1 MKSETLN
8 NIVSNKY
15 LAIIMAA
22 LLIGFGWHIRGDGTS
37 DVTVVALLLVLFI
50 GATFPNRNK
59 FNFVVFAIIVAAFL
73 FLRTGWGTF
82 VAQAGIPGIYDGH
95 IQSKSG
101 EYDII
106 VSWWQ
111 GYFWLFIVGIAW
123 AGIPSLILGGYF
135 FTKKKYTIVDLLI
148 YIIIFSV
155 STYLGEIIA
164 EKIVPLISSAAYN
177 EVYIRYQSGRN
188 YWSMIGNFSTAF
200 ALLPV
205 LIFIWFQKKDWD
217 FIKHTL
223 VVTALFA
230 FALSFADI
238 WQAFGNNNREL
249 HLPAWNL
256 WEYFTGFIFAGL
268 LFLYYYSLPANVWKN
283 SDAENFV
290 ETKYFNKLGF
300 LKYPVL
306 VIIYYYLLLYGII
319 QSIIETVYKTSDQF
333 NIARIE
339 TSQYVYPLVILSFIV
354 LFALYR
360 KGKIGLSFSK
370 KSFQDKAL
378 ISLIVLVP
386 FYYICLI
393 TRYVLTDSFL
403 VFEMPHLV
411 IWIDTIS
418 VILFEVYAIISLNSR
433 SREVETTK

>member
-1 MKSETLN
+1 
-8 NIVSNKY
+8 
-15 LAIIMAA
+15 MAA

-59 FNFVVFAIIVAAFL
+59 FNIVVFAIIVFAFL
-73 FLRTGWGTF
+73 IMRTGWGTF
-82 VAQAGIPGIYDGH
+82 VAQAGIPGVYDGYL
-95 IQSKSG
+95 QSKSVG
-101 EYDII
+101 YDII

-111 GYFWLFIVGIAW
+111 GYFWLFFVGIAW
-123 AGIPSLILGGYF
+123 AGIPSLLLGGYF

-155 STYLGEIIA
+155 STYIGEILA
-164 EKIVPLISSAAYN
+164 EKLVPLISSSAYN
-177 EVYIRYQSGRN
+177 DIYLTGLSDRN
-188 YWSMIGNFSTAF
+188 YGSMIGNFATAF
-200 ALLPV
+200 ALFPV
-205 LIFIWFQKKDWD
+205 LILIWFQKKDWD
-217 FIKHTL
+217 FIKRTL
-223 VVTALFA
+223 IVTGLFA

-238 WQAFGNNNREL
+238 WQACGNNNREL

-268 LFLYYYSLPANVWKN
+268 LFLYYYSLPAHIWKSSN
-283 SDAENFV
+283 AENFV
-290 ETKYFNKLGF
+290 ETKYFDKLGF

-306 VIIYYYLLLYGII
+306 VVIYYYLLLYGII
-319 QSIIETVYKTSDQF
+319 QSITETVYKTSDQF

-339 TSQYVYPLVILSFIV
+339 TSQYVYPLLILSFIV

-360 KGKIGLSFSK
+360 KGKIGISFSK

-403 VFEMPHLV
+403 VLEMPHLV

-418 VILFEVYAIISLNSR
+418 VILFEVYAIILLNSR
-433 SREVETTK
+433 SREIENAK